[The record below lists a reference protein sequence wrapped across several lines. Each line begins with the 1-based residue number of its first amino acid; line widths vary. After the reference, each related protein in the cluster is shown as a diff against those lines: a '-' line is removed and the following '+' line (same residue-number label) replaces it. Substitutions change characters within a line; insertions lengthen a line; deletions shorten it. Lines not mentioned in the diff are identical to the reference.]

1 MSCILQIELGLV
13 FWRQAC
19 QHAVED
25 VVVPLVG
32 VLVDDSGFFQKVLL
46 DFCALDCSGFV
57 EENVDVLA
65 EAG

>member
-19 QHAVED
+19 QHAVE
-25 VVVPLVG
+25 
-32 VLVDDSGFFQKVLL
+32 DSGFFQKVLL